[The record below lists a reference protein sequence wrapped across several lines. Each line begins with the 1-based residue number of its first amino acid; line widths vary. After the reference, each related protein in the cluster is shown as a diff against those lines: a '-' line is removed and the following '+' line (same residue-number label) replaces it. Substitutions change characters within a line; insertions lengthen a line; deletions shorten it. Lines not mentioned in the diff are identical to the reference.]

1 MFRSKPGRIATSA
14 ALLSATAVALT
25 ACGGVTEAS
34 EGSGADQ
41 PIVFAMPPGT
51 DDPDILDE
59 FGAIQG
65 MVGEATGRDVQ
76 EEMPADYLGVV
87 EALRQDHVD
96 VAILSPFATAL
107 AVKNNSVD
115 PLVVWKA
122 DDEPA
127 STCYAL
133 KDSGIEELADVA
145 GKQVAFVDPGSTTGY
160 FMPAS
165 LMSAN
170 GLVDGED
177 FESTFAGGH
186 DSALLAV
193 ANGSVDVACSSIM
206 DMLAE
211 AGTVNP
217 DEFQTIGETE
227 PIPVGIAVVVSP
239 NLDAET
245 RGQLLEHLPEAITGN
260 EQLTALGGNDEYIL
274 EPGLEPFQ
282 PLLDAADAVGL
293 NLEDMR

>member
-1 MFRSKPGRIATSA
+1 MFRSTPVRAVTAA

-25 ACGGVTEAS
+25 ACGGPTEAS
-34 EGSGADQ
+34 EDSGSGES
-41 PIVFAMPPGT
+41 IVFAMPPGT
-51 DDPDILDE
+51 DDPDILEE
-59 FGAIQG
+59 FGVIQTI
-65 MVGEATGRDVQ
+65 VGEATGRDVQ

-87 EALRQDHVD
+87 EGLRQDHVD
-96 VAILSPFATAL
+96 VAVLSPFATAL
-107 AVKNNSVD
+107 AVKNDSVD

-122 DDEPA
+122 DEEPA
-127 STCYAL
+127 STCYSL
-133 KDSGIEELADVA
+133 KDSGIDEIADVA
-145 GKQVAFVDPGSTTGY
+145 GQQVAFVDPGSTTGY
-160 FMPAS
+160 FMPAA
-165 LMSAN
+165 LLDEN
-170 GLVDGED
+170 GLINGED
-177 FESTFAGGH
+177 YESTFAGGH

-211 AGTVNP
+211 SGTINP
-217 DEFQTIGETE
+217 DEFQAIGQTA
-227 PIPVGIAVVVSP
+227 PIPVGVAVVVSP

-245 RGQLLEHLPEAITGN
+245 RAQLLEHLPEAMTGN
-260 EQLTALGGNDEYIL
+260 EKLSALGGTDEYVL

>member
-1 MFRSKPGRIATSA
+1 MSPLTPRRLAAGVTLAAA
-14 ALLSATAVALT
+14 ALSLT
-25 ACGGVTEAS
+25 ACGGSTEAAQNPA
-34 EGSGADQ
+34 EE

-51 DDPDILDE
+51 DDPNILKE
-59 FGAIQG
+59 FELLQDMI
-65 MVGEATGRDVQ
+65 GEATERPVQ

-96 VAILSPFATAL
+96 VAILSPFATSL
-107 AVKNNSVD
+107 AIKNGSVD

-122 DDEPA
+122 SDDPA
-127 STCYAL
+127 STCYSL
-133 KDSGIEELADVA
+133 KESGIDTVEDVA
-145 GKQVAFVDPGSTTGY
+145 GTQVAFVDPGSTTGY
-160 FMPAS
+160 FMPAALLS
-165 LMSAN
+165 KA
-170 GLVDGED
+170 GLTDGED
-177 FESTFAGGH
+177 YESTFAGGH

-206 DMLAE
+206 DMLGE

-217 DEFQTIGETE
+217 DDFQAIGQTD

-239 NLDAET
+239 NLDEAT
-245 RGQLLEHLPEAITGN
+245 RTALLEHLPEAITGN
-260 EQLTALGGNDEYIL
+260 PDLTSLGGNDEYIL